1 MKTKI
6 FWTICICIIIATGI
20 FVGIYLYNRRNE
32 NKEGNMNNADT
43 TSDVADEG
51 VEAIDVLE
59 IANQSDK
66 TTPNT
71 LMIYKIYYTKCKH
84 YINEYKNIDISS
96 VNLTKEEIQERNR
109 EWKIEEFSSSQIILE
124 KEEIGFCNEHFKLKL
139 IDERIVIFI
148 IDEIG
153 NETEYE
159 ITEITSEYMTEE
171 DILKLKE
178 GILVY
183 GRENLTSVLE
193 DYE

>member
-1 MKTKI
+1 MKTKV
-6 FWTICICIIIATGI
+6 FWTICICIIITTGI

-32 NKEGNMNNADT
+32 NKEGNISNVNT

-59 IANQSDK
+59 ITNQVEK

-71 LMIYKIYYTKCKH
+71 LMIYKTYYTKCKH

-109 EWKIEEFSSSQIILE
+109 EWKIEEFSSNQIVLE

-139 IDERIVIFI
+139 IDEKIVIFI
-148 IDEIG
+148 IDEMG

-178 GILVY
+178 GIVIY